1 MKLHIATPMYGGQCF
16 TGYTDSMLRLVSL
29 TNELGINLS
38 WEFRY
43 NESLIPRARDNAAHH
58 FLKSDA
64 THLMFID
71 ADIKFDPQDVVK
83 MLLADKEVICGI
95 YARKCINWD
104 KVKISIDS
112 GITEKRQLER
122 NSVDWVCTTNTYE
135 EQDKILSTKIP
146 QEIIYGGTGF
156 MLIKREVFEKLKPHV
171 ITYTN
176 NTENFYDEKTY
187 GFFQLCVDPETNVL
201 LSEDYFFCNKWR
213 AIGGKVYAA
222 PWAILQHTG
231 TYSFG

>member
-1 MKLHIATPMYGGQCF
+1 MYGGQCF
-16 TGYTDSMLRLVSL
+16 GSFTDSMLRLLYECVK
-29 TNELGINLS
+29 LGIDLN
-38 WEFRY
+38 WEFMY
-43 NESLIPRARDNAAHH
+43 NESLIPRARDNCVHS

-71 ADIKFDPQDVVK
+71 ADIRFEPTQLIK
-83 MLLADKEVICGI
+83 MLLADKDVLCGV
-95 YARKCINWD
+95 YPKKAINWD
-104 KVKISIDS
+104 KVKYAIEN
-112 GITEKRQLER
+112 GITEQRQLER
-122 NSVDWVCTTNTYE
+122 NSVDWVVTAETTEDFHEKMNAQT
-135 EQDKILSTKIP
+135 P

-156 MLIKREVFEKLKPHV
+156 MMIKREVFEKLKPHV
-171 ITYTN
+171 ITYKN
-176 NTENFYDEKTY
+176 NTIHMDEDTY

-213 AIGGKVYAA
+213 EIGGKVYLA